1 MSRAMLSIRDETVA
15 ETVGHSPFHTT
26 LSKHSLSTLTLAF
39 VNLPSAAA
47 SFRGRRREEPS
58 VSLRRLSVRR
68 DETPRSRD
76 RAIGIVP
83 GHTHRSVQA
92 LLNAGN
98 TGTQRW
104 GAERGGP
111 AFMLF
116 MAAMQVCQTFQC
128 NTCFNSQ
135 SSERVLTAV
144 SWSGTPQ
151 VRMAVWGTPPKK
163 MAWNHRLCK
172 MSSCFRGCLAGA
184 SAAGWCMSHPRS
196 AIQ

>member
-26 LSKHSLSTLTLAF
+26 LSKHSLSTWSVAF
-39 VNLPSAAA
+39 VNLPSASA

-58 VSLRRLSVRR
+58 VSFNKEVVGGFIRRLSVRR

-163 MAWNHRLCK
+163 KNGLE
-172 MSSCFRGCLAGA
+172 S
-184 SAAGWCMSHPRS
+184 
-196 AIQ
+196 QTV